1 MADLQSRTGYVLLV
15 LSLTVLGVTLAFNH
29 QFGADTVKLGSGAIT
44 FELNYARLPGNY
56 FAFSHTHSYS
66 LMRTHLQAHAHTTLI
81 NINTHNHQFG
91 TDAVKFGSDAITFEL
106 NYARL
111 PGTLTT
117 IPTRSHAQPFTQT
130 AHIHAPTRCSCWH
143 SLCIGDK
150 HFLMRAT
157 KEILSLYPYY

>member
-81 NINTHNHQFG
+81 NINTQSSIWYRCCEVWQRCHHFRIELRAFAGHAHNH
-91 TDAVKFGSDAITFEL
+91 THALACSTIYTNRTHTCAYKMLLLTFPV
-106 NYARL
+106 YR
-111 PGTLTT
+111 G
-117 IPTRSHAQPFTQT
+117 
-130 AHIHAPTRCSCWH
+130 
-143 SLCIGDK
+143 
-150 HFLMRAT
+150 
-157 KEILSLYPYY
+157 